1 MRSLVG
7 ALVVLVLAAGI
18 AAAATREPDHDPHDR
33 LPPLPS
39 DRAAAVTTT
48 TAGQPAIVPADDQAF
63 VSGRADHVTVDD
75 AVVDPIPTPLTVTTP
90 ERGLGAGA
98 RIEGALVGGQPA
110 TIQWDAGTPFV
121 LRGAGGGLATDPVHV
136 EIGPSGAVVRLDG
149 AVHGFVPGRY
159 ELDSPVAVGR
169 SGLAT
174 PQDTVTFDATEQT
187 TIEFTGNATVP
198 LPGER
203 WVLKGPGR
211 LDAQGDFSVR
221 TASGRGERS
230 HVRFGEGAFELTVSR
245 VDGSLQ
251 LQATVQGPLSSS

>member
-1 MRSLVG
+1 MRWLVG
-7 ALVVLVLAAGI
+7 ALVVIVLTAGV
-18 AAAATREPDHDPHDR
+18 AAAAVHAPDHDPHDR

-39 DRAAAVTTT
+39 GTAAAVVTTST
-48 TAGQPAIVPADDQAF
+48 SVQPAIVPAGGQSL
-63 VSGRADHVTVDD
+63 VTGRADHITIDG
-75 AVVDPIPTPLTVTTP
+75 AVLDPIPTPLTVTTP

-121 LRGAGGGLATDPVHV
+121 LRGGSGLATDPVHV
-136 EIGPSGAVVRLDG
+136 EIGPAGAVVRLDG

-174 PQDTVTFDATEQT
+174 PEDRVTFDATDRT
-187 TIEFTGNATVP
+187 TVEFTGNATVP

-203 WVLKGPGR
+203 WVVKGPGTI
-211 LDAQGDFSVR
+211 DAQGDFSVR
-221 TASGRGERS
+221 TASGRGERG
-230 HVRFGEGAFELTVSR
+230 HFRFGEGAFELTVTR
-245 VDGSLQ
+245 VAGTLQ
-251 LQATVQGPLSSS
+251 VEATLQGPLSGS